1 MNQTIEV
8 SLDDQGRMVI
18 PSPLQT
24 DPGLSPGMRKA
35 YRHIG
40 IYMYIPST
48 ESIVGRVTSVI
59 EITRKKSTSYGHK
72 HR

>member
-24 DPGLSPGMRKA
+24 DLGLSPGMTLVVEEGNKGELRLRVQTEPPLLVDKQGVLVVKA
-35 YRHIG
+35 LH
-40 IYMYIPST
+40 
-48 ESIVGRVTSVI
+48 
-59 EITRKKSTSYGHK
+59 HK
-72 HR
+72 NCRT